1 MFDRRTLLLSSLALS
16 VAGPVAARTP
26 KPVPVIF
33 HTDIGGDV
41 DDTFALLY
49 LLRRP
54 ELALK
59 LVATDAGSPQYKA
72 RLTAKLLTLAGRS
85 DVAIAMGRPNG
96 EETGAQAEWLGDY
109 TLASYRGVV
118 RKDAA
123 QAMIDTVMASPDPV
137 TIISV
142 GPATELAEALR
153 REPQLARKARFIGM
167 FGSVRIGYK
176 GVAPADAEYNV
187 KVDPAALRTIFE
199 ADWLGCSITPL
210 DTCGLVTLDGADW
223 QKLWHSRDPFAVA
236 CIENSKV
243 WLPNAP
249 WMAKDFDL
257 TQQSSV
263 QFDAV
268 AVEMAF
274 DESKL
279 AMETLPLRV
288 TDEGMTLIDPA
299 KGRPVRV
306 ATQWKDLPGFKGQ
319 LVGGLTR
326 GA

>member
-16 VAGPVAARTP
+16 VTGPVLAQGR

-54 ELALK
+54 ELDLK
-59 LVATDAGSPQYKA
+59 LVATDAGSPDYKA
-72 RLTAKLLTLAGRS
+72 RLTGKLLTLAKRT
-85 DVAIAMGRPNG
+85 DVAIAMGRPKG
-96 EETGAQAEWLGDY
+96 EETGAQSDWLGDY
-109 TLASYRGVV
+109 RLDDYPGVV
-118 RKDAA
+118 RRDAA
-123 QAMIDTVMASPDPV
+123 QAMIDTVMTSPEPV
-137 TIISV
+137 TILSV
-142 GPATELAEALR
+142 GPATELAEALK
-153 REPQLARKARFIGM
+153 REPQLAKKARFIGM

-187 KVDPAALRTIFE
+187 KIDPAALRTIFE
-199 ADWLGCSITPL
+199 ADWISCAITPL
-210 DTCGLVTLDGADW
+210 DTCGLVTLDGPDW
-223 QKLWHSRDPFAVA
+223 RKLWDSRDPFAVA

-257 TQQSSV
+257 SKQSSV

-274 DESKL
+274 DESRL
-279 AMETLPLRV
+279 VMETLPLSV
-288 TDEGMTLIDPA
+288 TDEGMTLIDPV

-306 ATQWKDLPGFKGQ
+306 ATQWKDLAGFKRE
-319 LVGGLTR
+319 LVEALTR
-326 GA
+326 AA